1 MGFEGAKAIFLRFN
15 KVVCLA
21 LLLLSACTNPPY
33 RGTDV
38 YGADEFVLD
47 SYSIRKGKFSILE
60 LQGKSETSLSPDW
73 LEEYRDTINEGDS
86 LQIAVFH
93 PNRPDLV
100 ESVNRISQQIGFIV
114 MEDKITLPD
123 LGSVEIANL
132 TLEEARKKIEQLY
145 LDESLSVEVF
155 LRYKERL
162 QRKVEL
168 AGLVQISSIPVDGRI
183 RLFEALSLA
192 KVPPSANLFRS
203 YLVRSGDLLPVDM
216 YKLLKEGDMSQNV
229 VLKSGDKIYIAEPSA
244 TTIMVLGE
252 VGKERLVDLPNGFM
266 SLRQAIAEAGG
277 IAPTGDRSYIQV
289 IRGSLIQPKIYTL
302 NWQHIVNL
310 PSDSLLLMPGDIVY
324 VAATPISEWNR
335 FVSQLLPTFIGI
347 DLISKGIKGI
357 GINIE

>member
-1 MGFEGAKAIFLRFN
+1 MGSQVTKAIFQKFN
-15 KVVCLA
+15 TVVCL
-21 LLLLSACTNPPY
+21 LLIFLSSCTNPPY
-33 RGTDV
+33 RGDNV

-47 SYSIRKGKFSILE
+47 SYAIRRGKFSILE
-60 LQGKSETSLSPDW
+60 LQGRSEDLLKPEW

-86 LQIAVFH
+86 LQLAVFH
-93 PNRPDLV
+93 PNRHDLV
-100 ESVNRISQQIGFIV
+100 ESVNRISNQIGFIV

-123 LGSVEIANL
+123 LGSVEVVGL
-132 TLEEARKKIEQLY
+132 TLDEARKKMEKLY
-145 LDESLSVEVF
+145 LDQSLSVEVF
-155 LRYKERL
+155 LRYKERI

-168 AGLVQISSIPVDGRI
+168 AGLVQVSSIPVDGRI
-183 RLFEALSLA
+183 RLFEALSVA
-192 KVPPSANLFRS
+192 KVPPNANLFRS
-203 YLVRSGDLLPVDM
+203 YLVRGDNLLPVDM
-216 YKLLKEGDMSQNV
+216 VKLIKDGDMSQNV
-229 VLKSGDKIYIAEPSA
+229 VLQSGDKIYIAEPSA

-252 VGKERLVDLPNGFM
+252 VGKERLVDNGFV

-277 IAPTGDRSYIQV
+277 IAATGDRSYIQV

-357 GINIE
+357 GINVE